1 MLTRE
6 QIAFYQTN
14 GHVVVENVVPP
25 ELIARARAVVEE
37 FVQKSAAVAES
48 DSVFDLE
55 PGHSPNAPKLRRLK
69 EPVNQHPV
77 FNEIMRS
84 QKVLDAVE
92 DLIGTGVRFQASK
105 LNMKSAEFGS
115 PVEWHQDIAFY
126 PHSNDD
132 LLAAGVALD
141 DCTLENGCMLMV
153 PGSHKGPVLDHHQDG
168 IFVGAIDA
176 TRGDVDL
183 SRAVPV
189 PVKAGGMS
197 LHHVRTL
204 HGSAPNTSSQPRRL
218 LLFQFTAVDAWPLS
232 GVSDLSAY
240 DANIVRGKPVTEYRL
255 TSMHVRVPLPKGER
269 QGSIYE
275 IQTMM
280 KQKAKVLAE
289 GRR

>member
-14 GHVVVENVVPP
+14 GYLAVENVIGE
-25 ELIARARAVVEE
+25 ELLARARAVVDE
-37 FVQKSAAVAES
+37 FVEKSRAVIES
-48 DSVFDLE
+48 DGVFDLE
-55 PGHSPNAPKLRRLK
+55 PGHSPDAPKLRRLK
-69 EPVNQHPV
+69 EPVNHHPI
-77 FNEIMRS
+77 FDEIMRS
-84 QKVLDAVE
+84 QKLLDVVE
-92 DLIGTGVRFQASK
+92 DLIGPGVRFQASK

-115 PVEWHQDIAFY
+115 PVEWHQDISFY
-126 PHSNDD
+126 PHTNDD
-132 LLAAGVALD
+132 LLAAGLALD
-141 DCTLENGCMLMV
+141 DCTEENGCMLMV

-168 IFVGAIDA
+168 VFVGAIDA
-176 TRGDVDL
+176 TRDDVDL
-183 SRAVPV
+183 SRAVTV

-204 HGSAPNTSSQPRRL
+204 HGSALNTSSRPRRL

-232 GVSDLSAY
+232 GVSDVADF
-240 DANIVRGKPVTEYRL
+240 DAKIVRGKPVTEYRL

-280 KQKAKVLAE
+280 KEKAKVFAE
-289 GRR
+289 SKR